1 MLNIKFELPLWL
13 QGRNVTK
20 KVQCINLEWERKITK
35 GNNIWF
41 VEEFR
46 LSQERVKERPAWTW
60 DLHHAKSILPL
71 SVIFMKFLL
80 SSCIL

>member
-1 MLNIKFELPLWL
+1 M
-13 QGRNVTK
+13 
-20 KVQCINLEWERKITK
+20 
-35 GNNIWF
+35 
-41 VEEFR
+41 EEFR

-60 DLHHAKSILPL
+60 DLHHAKSIFPL